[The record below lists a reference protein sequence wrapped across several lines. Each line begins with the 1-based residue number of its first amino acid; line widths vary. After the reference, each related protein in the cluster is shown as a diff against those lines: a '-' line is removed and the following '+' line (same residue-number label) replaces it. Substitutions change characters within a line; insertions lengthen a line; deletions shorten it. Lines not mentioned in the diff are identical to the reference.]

1 MKNNK
6 VFSDYNGY
14 AIKCRNINER
24 IEICSKIK
32 TYGFDI
38 ANGLITNNLQN
49 YLTLVIYKS
58 SGLDAYSSYPK
69 ELKYVSKKIFLR
81 LFLNGKG
88 NKFTI
93 YGEKI
98 N

>member
-32 TYGFDI
+32 TYGLLSNLI
-38 ANGLITNNLQN
+38 ITNNLQN

-81 LFLNGKG
+81 LFLNEKG